1 MDDVEEGTSS
11 WGKWV
16 IGGIAAVVVLVL
28 GVVAALVVSIAA
40 IAGSGAS
47 GCIPAVGATTSARA
61 ASSSSSTTT
70 PDELEVPYGP
80 DDTTTLDAKQLAH
93 AQAIISRASQ
103 KGVSGQGIKIALMTA
118 LQEST
123 LRMYANSS
131 VPESLGYPHE
141 AIGSDHDSVGL
152 FQQRPPGWGNV
163 KELMT
168 VEYSVDAFFGGPDG
182 PNGGSPR
189 GLLDVDGW
197 ESMSP
202 GKAAQTVQVSAYP
215 SAYDKWEPAA
225 DLLIQT
231 LGTGASCSAGD
242 MNGMALP
249 LKSDY
254 NMTSGYGPRDPGV
267 SGASTWHAAID
278 LQRWPNP
285 CGDPIYAILPGE
297 VVLSS
302 SLWLSI
308 KHADGFVVSYL
319 HTYKSERVVD
329 VGDTVTAGEQIAAV
343 GNVPPSSGCHLD
355 IRINVADNTNPEV
368 ATLQR
373 SEALGATGYNRNFV
387 NPEEFM
393 RLWGVEVC
401 PLDTCRRP

>member
-1 MDDVEEGTSS
+1 MDDVDEETSS
-11 WGKWV
+11 WKKWV
-16 IGGIAAVVVLVL
+16 IGGIAAVIVIVL
-28 GVVAALVVSIAA
+28 GIVAALVVGIAA
-40 IAGSGAS
+40 IAGAGA
-47 GCIPAVGATTSARA
+47 GCVPAASTSSMSA
-61 ASSSSSTTT
+61 ASSSSTTAT
-70 PDELEVPYGP
+70 PDELEVPYGSNG
-80 DDTTTLDAKQLAH
+80 TTTLNAKQLAN
-93 AQAIISRASQ
+93 AQAIINRASQ
-103 KGVSGQGIKIALMTA
+103 RGISPQGIKIALMTA
-118 LQEST
+118 LQESK
-123 LRMYANSS
+123 LRMYANST

-141 AIGSDHDSVGL
+141 AVGSDHDSVGL
-152 FQQRPPGWGNV
+152 FQQRPPGWGSV

-168 VEYSVDAFFGGPDG
+168 IDYSVDAFFGGPEG

-189 GLLDVDGW
+189 GLLDITGW
-197 ESMSP
+197 ETMSP
-202 GKAAQTVQVSAYP
+202 GKAAQTVQVSAFP

-231 LGTGASCSAGD
+231 LGTGGGSCTAAGD

-254 NMTSGYGPRDPGV
+254 NMTSGYGPRDTGI

-285 CGDPIYAILPGE
+285 CGDPVYAILPGE

-319 HTYKSERVVD
+319 HTYKSERLVD
-329 VGDTVTAGEQIAAV
+329 VGDTIIAGQEIAAV

-355 IRINVADNTNPEV
+355 IRINVSENTNPQV
-368 ATLQR
+368 AALQR
-373 SEALGATGYNRNFV
+373 SEALGATGTNRNFV
-387 NPEEFM
+387 NPEEFT
-393 RLWGVEVC
+393 RLWGVEIC
-401 PLDTCRRP
+401 PPDTCRRP